1 MAVRPI
7 CAYPEGVLRQKAQ
20 PVESID
26 DELQRLIDDMIET
39 MYAAPGIGLAG
50 PQVGVSLRLF
60 VVDITSGQDVS
71 ALQTYINP
79 EIVSTEGRMR
89 TDEGCLSVVGVTG
102 VTPRAERV
110 VLRGLNRDGNPV
122 EVEADGLL
130 ARAFQH
136 EVDHLDGMLFF
147 DRMGV
152 VGRDLMKR
160 KYKRAQQRRP
170 PRR

>member
-1 MAVRPI
+1 MVVRRI
-7 CAYPEGVLRQKAQ
+7 CAYPEAVLRQKAK
-20 PVESID
+20 PVETID
-26 DELQRLIDDMIET
+26 DELQHLIDDMIDT
-39 MYAAPGIGLAG
+39 MYAAPGIGLAA
-50 PQVGVSLRLF
+50 PQVGISLRLF
-60 VVDITSGQDVS
+60 VVDVTSGRDVK

-79 EIVSTEGRMR
+79 EIVTAEGHLREE
-89 TDEGCLSVVGVTG
+89 EGCLSVVGVAG

-110 VLRGLNRDGNPV
+110 VLRGMNREGNAV

-130 ARAFQH
+130 ARALQH

-160 KYKRAQQRRP
+160 KYKRAQRRHQHH
-170 PRR
+170 

>member
-7 CAYPEGVLRQKAQ
+7 CAYPEVVLRHVAKA
-20 PVESID
+20 VENID

-39 MYAAPGIGLAG
+39 MYAAPGIGLAA

-60 VVDITSGQDVS
+60 VVDVTSGRDVN

-79 EIVSTEGRMR
+79 EMVVTEGRVR
-89 TDEGCLSVVGVTG
+89 EDEGCLSVVGVTG
-102 VTPRAERV
+102 ATPRAERV
-110 VLRGLNRDGNPV
+110 VLRGLNREGAPV

-130 ARAFQH
+130 ARALQH
-136 EVDHLDGMLFF
+136 EVDHLDGKLFF

-160 KYKRAQQRRP
+160 KYKRVQQRRQA
-170 PRR
+170 RR

>member
-7 CAYPEGVLRQKAQ
+7 CAYPEAVLRQQAK
-20 PVESID
+20 PVETID

-39 MYAAPGIGLAG
+39 MYAAPGVGLAG
-50 PQVGVSLRLF
+50 PQVGISLRLF
-60 VVDITSGQDVS
+60 VVDVTSGQDAS

-89 TDEGCLSVVGVTG
+89 EEEGCLSVVGVTG

-110 VLRGLNRDGNPV
+110 VLRGLNREGATV
-122 EVEADGLL
+122 ETEADGLL

-136 EVDHLDGMLFF
+136 ELDHLDGRLFF

-160 KYKRAQQRRP
+160 KYKRAQQRRES
-170 PRR
+170 RR